1 MARRLRG
8 RMEMKKR
15 TVSVAAAVVLTTLT
29 LAGTALAGAD
39 VSRERV
45 VIDPAGMIEDG
56 CDEPILLTEGHV
68 VETIQEFVDPN
79 GRTHFLLHV
88 QTFGLRG
95 VGLDSGAIYRDRTH
109 FTQVFVA
116 EIAEGF
122 STGAFSL
129 RIRIS
134 STEADT
140 ATLVVS
146 HRFHLVKRDGVNRL
160 VIDDFT
166 VTCG

>member
-1 MARRLRG
+1 MRK
-8 RMEMKKR
+8 RMI
-15 TVSVAAAVVLTTLT
+15 SVAAAALLTTLT
-29 LAGTALAGAD
+29 LAGTAAGGAD
-39 VSRERV
+39 VARERV
-45 VIDPAGMIEDG
+45 VIDVAGTIEDG

-68 VETIQEFVDPN
+68 VERWQEFVDSN
-79 GRTHFLLHV
+79 GRTHFLVHA

-95 VGLDSGAIYRDRTH
+95 VGLESGAIYHDKTT
-109 FTQVFVA
+109 FTQVYVA

-134 STEADT
+134 STDVDT
-140 ATLVVS
+140 QTLVVS

-160 VIDDFT
+160 VINDFT